1 MTLKN
6 KLIVLGLTTIAV
18 GGFVFSQIFI
28 HRKNRKDLIEIARE
42 IAYTWKEKLGLSHGQ
57 TQLLENIIIEFTIR
71 KNEIINADSSEREK
85 IRRLQMVQVRE
96 HNKLR
101 KILSEAEFDSYVGIN
116 KKIPNNIMDSLS
128 MS

>member
-18 GGFVFSQIFI
+18 GGFAYSQVFI
-28 HRKNRKDLIEIARE
+28 RKKNRKDLILIARE
-42 IAYTWKEKLGLSHGQ
+42 IAFTWKEKLGLTLEQ

-71 KNEIINADSSEREK
+71 KNEIINADKPEQEK
-85 IRRLQMVQVRE
+85 IRRLQMVQVKE

-101 KILSEAEFDSYVGIN
+101 KIFSKTEFDSYVGIN
-116 KKIPNNIMDSLS
+116 RRIPNDIMDSLS
-128 MS
+128 MR

>member
-18 GGFVFSQIFI
+18 GGFVYSQIFI
-28 HRKNRKDLIEIARE
+28 HKKNRKDLVEIARE
-42 IAYTWKEKLGLSHGQ
+42 IAYTWKEKLGLSYGQ

-71 KNEIINADSSEREK
+71 KNEIINADNPEQEK
-85 IRRLQMVQVRE
+85 IRRLQMVQIRE

-101 KILSEAEFDSYVGIN
+101 KILSEEEFDSYVGIN
-116 KKIPNNIMDSLS
+116 KEIPNNIMDSLS

>member
-18 GGFVFSQIFI
+18 GGFVYSQIFI
-28 HRKNRKDLIEIARE
+28 HKKNRKDLIEIARE
-42 IAYTWKEKLGLSHGQ
+42 IAFTWKEKLGLTFEQ
-57 TQLLENIIIEFTIR
+57 TQLLEHIIIEFTIR
-71 KNEIINADSSEREK
+71 KNEIINADSPEQEK
-85 IRRLQMVQVRE
+85 IRRLQMVQVKE

-101 KILSEAEFDSYVGIN
+101 KILSETEFNSYVGIN
-116 KKIPNNIMDSLS
+116 RKIPNNIMDSLS